1 MKIEPHVNFV
11 LEMVEPGELKRSE
24 VFWTG
29 STEATPMEA
38 LQSHLR
44 SIHLLDLVPCAFNLK
59 RNVYIWAQN
68 VGVLKNNNGQ
78 DITTDSFKFIVAN
91 KVPYFADLQQYLLQ
105 NSRNGA
111 RECQDVHFQN
121 MAQFDI
127 TQPILYNGP
136 YEYNGS
142 FLPDM
147 PLNERPL
154 TARPLTKKDI
164 IVDRKLE
171 KQIWPVVGK
180 FPQEMLTILA
190 KTKEEINS
198 R

>member
-29 STEATPMEA
+29 STDDATPMEA
-38 LQSHLR
+38 LQSRLR

-68 VGVLKNNNGQ
+68 VGFLKNNNGQ
-78 DITTDSFKFIVAN
+78 DITTDSFKFIVAD

-105 NSRNGA
+105 NSRNGE
-111 RECQDVHFQN
+111 RKCQDVHFQN

-136 YEYNGS
+136 YEYNAS
-142 FLPDM
+142 FLPDR

-154 TARPLTKKDI
+154 MVRPLTKKDI

-180 FPQEMLTILA
+180 FPQELFAILA
-190 KTKEEINS
+190 KTKEKI